1 MSVEMLD
8 RKTTRRNF
16 LQQTGV
22 WAGAFAFGGSLARR
36 AQAARENELNIYCWE
51 GYNSDDVLD
60 PFRREFAA
68 TVRAEGLTS
77 DPDAVNR
84 LRAGETKD
92 WDLINVNNPWAREMM
107 WPENL
112 IRELPRYR
120 FEPFMEKMLPQF
132 HPPYEWA
139 LDKTGQHLLGMTQ
152 RFGPFSFVVNTDK
165 ISRDMAEDQGFKLFL
180 DPKMKD
186 RYGILTYDNWNIHHM
201 CVAAD
206 VHPFRKHTADEID
219 KFAGVARQVFNGA
232 KNLTDD
238 LVQMNLA
245 LINGEIDAYFTG
257 GTCTASPA
265 RYDGAKQVRG
275 ITPRSGPMD
284 GKGGIVWIE
293 LTSVVNHPQ
302 VSPLAEEF
310 LAYVQR
316 PDISKKVAFAE
327 GTYNPVTQ
335 MGDAGVLSAFDKD
348 ELDAIQWD
356 SLEEEMAN
364 SADYDINPDY
374 AQMYDFYSAAKRER
388 EG

>member
-1 MSVEMLD
+1 MITT
-8 RKTTRRNF
+8 RTTRRNF
-16 LQQTGV
+16 LQQTGL
-22 WAGAFAFGGSLARR
+22 WATALAAGGGFASR
-36 AQAARENELNIYCWE
+36 AHAAREKELNIYCWE

-60 PFRREFAA
+60 PFRREFDAK
-68 TVRAEGLTS
+68 VRAEGLTS

-84 LRAGETKD
+84 LRAGETKV

-107 WPENL
+107 WPEGL
-112 IRELPRYR
+112 IRELPRDR
-120 FEPFMEKMLPQF
+120 FEPFFSKMMPQF

-139 LDKTGQHLLGMTQ
+139 MDKTGEHLLGMTQ
-152 RFGPFSFVVNTDK
+152 RFGPFNFVVNTDK

-180 DPKMKD
+180 DPAMKG
-186 RYGILTYDNWNIHHM
+186 RYGVLTYDNWNIYHM

-206 VHPFRKHTADEID
+206 IHPFRTHTKEEIET
-219 KFAGVARQVFNGA
+219 FAGVARQVFNGA

-238 LVQMNLA
+238 LVAMNLA

-257 GTCTASPA
+257 GTYTASPA
-265 RYDGAKQVRG
+265 RYDGATNVRG

-316 PDISKKVAFAE
+316 PDVSKKVAFAE

-335 MGDAGVLSAFDKD
+335 MGSAEVRAAFDKD

-374 AQMYDFYSAAKRER
+374 AEMYDLYSAAKRER
-388 EG
+388 ES

>member
-1 MSVEMLD
+1 MFGSTV
-8 RKTTRRNF
+8 TRRNF
-16 LQQTGV
+16 LQQSGALAAVAATG
-22 WAGAFAFGGSLARR
+22 ALSRP
-36 AQAARENELNIYCWE
+36 AQAARDKELNIYCWE

-60 PFRREFAA
+60 PFRAEFSA

-84 LRAGETKD
+84 LRAGETKI
-92 WDLINVNNPWAREMM
+92 WDIINVNNPWAREMLY
-107 WPENL
+107 PEGL
-112 IRELPRYR
+112 IRPLPRDR
-120 FEPFMEKMLPQF
+120 FEPFFEKMMPQF
-132 HPPYEWA
+132 KPPYNWA
-139 LDKTGQHLLGMTQ
+139 MDKDGKELLGMCQ

-165 ISRDMAEDQGFKLFL
+165 ISRGTAEDQGFKLFL
-180 DPKMKD
+180 DPAMKGK
-186 RYGILTYDNWNIHHM
+186 YGILTYDNWNIYHM

-206 VHPFRKHTADEID
+206 VHPFTKHSKEEIAR
-219 KFAGVARQVFNGA
+219 FGEVARQVFNGA

-257 GTCTASPA
+257 GTYTASPA
-265 RYDGAKQVRG
+265 RFDGARNVRG
-275 ITPRSGPMD
+275 ITPKSGPMD

-293 LTSVVNHPQ
+293 VTSAVNNPNP
-302 VSPLAEEF
+302 SSLADEF

-316 PDISKKVAFAE
+316 PDVSKKVAFAE

-335 MGDAGVLSAFDKD
+335 MGSEEVLSAFSAE

-364 SADYDINPDY
+364 SVDYDINPDY
-374 AQMYDFYSAAKRER
+374 AEMYELYSAAKRER